1 LAFLDFLSD
10 LDASDRI
17 AIVAAVVALI
27 SAIAAVRANGIARA
41 ANKLAAD
48 ANSIS
53 GESNSIARGGNQ
65 ISEQAR
71 PCGGSVELEEAAH
84 ADRDRER
91 TARAVLTAET
101 KVESVVARTI
111 AAMSD
116 PLISPEAHA
125 RPHQDRRVVQRQRGQ
140 RRSRCRNRGGGP
152 RGDRCPWTRPRNSS
166 IALSASKARVTSDCG
181 DYSRSFQRQR
191 GAHRDARRRAIGLL
205 IAEHVGWGP
214 TWRPPAESA

>member
-1 LAFLDFLSD
+1 LGFLDFLSD

-53 GESNSIARGGNQ
+53 GESNSIARGANK

-71 PCGGSVELEEAAH
+71 DLAARSVELEEAAH

-111 AAMSD
+111 AAMPD
-116 PLISPEAHA
+116 PLISPEAYTHA
-125 RPHQDRRVVQRQRGQ
+125 HTKIAAWFSVNAANADPDAATAEEVAEATAARGPG
-140 RRSRCRNRGGGP
+140 RETHLSLC
-152 RGDRCPWTRPRNSS
+152 RPR
-166 IALSASKARVTSDCG
+166 
-181 DYSRSFQRQR
+181 
-191 GAHRDARRRAIGLL
+191 
-205 IAEHVGWGP
+205 
-214 TWRPPAESA
+214 RPG